1 MCSHQT
7 FIEESGIQ
15 NTLKEA
21 CVVSKMVNRL
31 KCSTLFFKRMK
42 FVIRIFIIV
51 SVLIDVQNYFFCI
64 CTSHKKDLKCDK
76 QSN

>member
-1 MCSHQT
+1 MGFKCSHQT

-31 KCSTLFFKRMK
+31 KCSGLFKRMK

-51 SVLIDVQNYFFCI
+51 SVLIDVQNYFCI
-64 CTSHKKDLKCDK
+64 LYVQVIRRT
-76 QSN
+76 